1 MCSTWFW
8 APGGSVAEGQPVLAR
23 LRAADQHA
31 ALVVDPDRLG
41 AAQRLHRPVDDV
53 AAGAK
58 IGGDLPADRALQ
70 LQHALIGEAAR
81 RLGRLLR
88 VEALIEEARQERGMA
103 ARLVLAAH
111 DAERHHRA

>member
-1 MCSTWFW
+1 MCSTWLW
-8 APGGSVAEGQPVLAR
+8 ARARSVAQRQAVLAR

-58 IGGDLPADRALQ
+58 IGGDLPADRALE
-70 LQHALIGEAAR
+70 LQHALIREAGR
-81 RLGRLLR
+81 RLGGPLR
-88 VEALIEEARQERGMA
+88 VAALCEEAGQERGMA
-103 ARLVLAAH
+103 AG
-111 DAERHHRA
+111 